1 MAPHAAGSLC
11 TTCRSVSVLV
21 GGTAP
26 EDCAPAGVTMPAN
39 AANAAVTTTT
49 PRLTIVTATSPG
61 SPHRGYP
68 GVATGFACSGYRA
81 GMDSQLPALLISG
94 PPASGKS
101 TLATAVA
108 ARLRAALLDQDVLTG
123 ALTGVIGDL
132 VGTHDLDDPRL
143 AKLTRDARYEAV
155 LATAEHNLRAG
166 TPVVLVAPFSA
177 ERTEAP
183 AWHRVRDRLAA
194 AGGRPVL
201 VWLRLPADELVRL
214 EVVAAVSHETVRRT
228 LKQTN

>member
-1 MAPHAAGSLC
+1 
-11 TTCRSVSVLV
+11 
-21 GGTAP
+21 
-26 EDCAPAGVTMPAN
+26 
-39 AANAAVTTTT
+39 
-49 PRLTIVTATSPG
+49 
-61 SPHRGYP
+61 
-68 GVATGFACSGYRA
+68 
-81 GMDSQLPALLISG
+81 MDSQLPALLISG

-183 AWHRVRDRLAA
+183 AWHRVRERLAA

-201 VWLRLPADELVRL
+201 VWLRLPADELVRRLRARGAERDRGKLADLAGFATAGLLRPPVVEHIAVDATASAAQQL
-214 EVVAAVSHETVRRT
+214 EDIFPTHP
-228 LKQTN
+228 